1 MKKNLCLVRVKVH
14 PLIRVYIR
22 LCPGG
27 LSLPVGGGVNYFYK
41 TDGKYTAVLNQIG
54 GSKTRG
60 FELVVFDT
68 NQAVG
73 KNRVACAVQEFT
85 RGFVSELVAR

>member
-1 MKKNLCLVRVKVH
+1 
-14 PLIRVYIR
+14 
-22 LCPGG
+22 
-27 LSLPVGGGVNYFYK
+27 VNYFYR

-60 FELVVFDT
+60 PELVVFDT

-73 KNRVACAVQEFT
+73 KNRVACAVHEFT
-85 RGFVSELVAR
+85 RGLVSCLVAC